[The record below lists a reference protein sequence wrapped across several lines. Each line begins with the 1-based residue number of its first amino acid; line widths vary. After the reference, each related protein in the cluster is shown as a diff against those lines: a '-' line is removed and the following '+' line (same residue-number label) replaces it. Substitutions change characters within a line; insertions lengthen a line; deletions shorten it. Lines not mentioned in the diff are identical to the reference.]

1 MLQIMRSRKAE
12 SKPLSFSTTMRNPNR
27 IVSFLNCLLPYE
39 NKILNHD
46 VIMKVVH
53 NAIKEKLYT
62 PVIVNRTPELAYILK
77 SDDEKYSDIQI
88 DFIIEMSPQN
98 HKEAG
103 FEYGWDSRFD
113 TIFKL
118 PMEFGFVQYAMGEP
132 IRISTTGHM
141 LIDALNEEE
150 PNEEKIQMVFLNSM
164 MKYQSNNPYRKNANS
179 NVPLILLLQVLK
191 MLKEDTEENGAGVF
205 RQELSLFICWPDN
218 DAKALYDK
226 IKQIRSEVGYS
237 YSDEYMYEI
246 CLELL
251 GASDEQRNRFKL
263 SQICGEAV
271 DEYIRKMRTTGII
284 SLRGNGRFIDY
295 NAWEIEKI
303 DYILE
308 NYSEYKSFES
318 KDEYFDYIGAIDTT
332 VISMEN
338 AVPADTTDLRKATL
352 KRFAAEYSKEVIY
365 SELHKVCS
373 KTASTDYMLK
383 LLPGPVRLEFLT
395 SIAMVQNF
403 ENLDVTPNYTI
414 DDEGLPTNT
423 ASGGKAD
430 IVCFDKEYQSLVEVT
445 LMCGRQDQVNN
456 EIVPIRRHLLEE
468 KKNQE
473 NTFSVF
479 VAPTIHEDTK
489 QIAEW
494 YKFKE
499 GLDIVTYAIDEFV
512 DKIKKKIKFQIFWG
526 KQYKISYGKKV
537 YYGT

>member
-39 NKILNHD
+39 NKILTHD

-62 PVIVNRTPELAYILK
+62 PVIVNRTPDLAYILK

-88 DFIIEMSPQN
+88 DFIIEMSPQK

-338 AVPADTTDLRKATL
+338 AVPADTTDLRRATL
-352 KRFAAEYSKEVIY
+352 KRFASEYSKEVIY
-365 SELHKVCS
+365 SELHKVCT

-473 NTFSVF
+473 KTFSVF

-512 DKIKKKIKFQIFWG
+512 DKIKKEDN
-526 KQYKISYGKKV
+526 ISNLLG
-537 YYGT
+537 

>member
-1 MLQIMRSRKAE
+1 MRSRKAV

-39 NKILNHD
+39 NQILTHD

-62 PVIVNRTPELAYILK
+62 PVIVNRTPDLLCILK
-77 SDDEKYSDIQI
+77 NDDEKYSDKQI
-88 DFIIEMSPQN
+88 DFIIERSPQK

-103 FEYGWDSRFD
+103 FAYGWDSRFD

-118 PMEFGFVQYAMGEP
+118 SMEFGFVKYAMGEP
-132 IRISTTGHM
+132 IKISTTGHM

-150 PNEEKIQMVFLNSM
+150 PNEQKIQMVFLNSM
-164 MKYQSNNPYRKNANS
+164 MKYQSDNPYRKNANS

-191 MLKEDTEENGAGVF
+191 MLKEDQQENGAGVF
-205 RQELSLFICWPDN
+205 RQELSLFICWPNN
-218 DAKALYDK
+218 DAKKLYEK
-226 IKQIRSEVGYS
+226 IKQIRKTVGYS

-246 CLELL
+246 CLKLL

-271 DEYIRKMRTTGII
+271 DEYIRKMRTTGVI

-295 NAWEIEKI
+295 NAWEIDKI

-308 NYSEYKSFES
+308 KYSECKTFGS
-318 KDEYFDYIGAIDTT
+318 KDEYFEYIGTVDTT
-332 VISMEN
+332 VISMESS
-338 AVPADTTDLRKATL
+338 VPADTTDLRKASL
-352 KRFAAEYSKEVIY
+352 KRFAAEYPKEVIY
-365 SELHKVCS
+365 SELHKVCT
-373 KTASTDYMLK
+373 KKASTDYMLK

-395 SIAMVQNF
+395 SIAMAQNF
-403 ENLDVTPNYTI
+403 DDLDVTPNYTI

-423 ASGGKAD
+423 ALGGKAD
-430 IVCFDKEYQSLVEVT
+430 IVCFDKEYQSLIEVT

-456 EIVPIRRHLLEE
+456 EIVPIRRHLIEE
-468 KKNQE
+468 KKNYE
-473 NTFSVF
+473 KTFSVF
-479 VAPTIHEDTK
+479 VAPIIHEDTK
-489 QIAEW
+489 QMAEW

-499 GLDIVTYAIDEFV
+499 NLDIVTYNIDKFV
-512 DKIKKKIKFQIFWG
+512 DEIKQKD
-526 KQYKISYGKKV
+526 KISELLE
-537 YYGT
+537 

>member
-1 MLQIMRSRKAE
+1 MLQTMRNRKAE

-39 NKILNHD
+39 NQILTHE
-46 VIMKVVH
+46 VIMKVIH
-53 NAIKEKLYT
+53 NAIQEKLYT
-62 PVIVNRTPELAYILK
+62 PVIVNRTPDLACILK
-77 SDDEKYSDIQI
+77 NEDEKYSDQQI
-88 DFIIEMSPQN
+88 EFIIEMSPQK

-118 PMEFGFVQYAMGEP
+118 PMEFGFVKYAMGEP

-141 LIDALNEEE
+141 LVDALNEEE
-150 PNEEKIQMVFLNSM
+150 PNEKKIQMVFLNSM

-179 NVPLILLLQVLK
+179 NVPFILLLQVLK
-191 MLKEDTEENGAGVF
+191 LLKEDVKENGAGVF

-218 DAKALYDK
+218 DAKALYHK
-226 IKQIRSEVGYS
+226 IKQIRSDVGYS

-295 NAWEIEKI
+295 NAWEIDKI
-303 DYILE
+303 NYILE
-308 NYSEYKSFES
+308 KYSEYRTFES
-318 KDEYFDYIGAIDTT
+318 KDEYFEYIGTVDTT
-332 VISMEN
+332 VVSMEST
-338 AVPADTTDLRKATL
+338 VPADTTDLRKSTL
-352 KRFAAEYSKEVIY
+352 KKFAAEYEKETIY
-365 SELHKVCS
+365 TELHKVCN
-373 KTASTDYMLK
+373 KAASTDYMLK

-395 SIAMVQNF
+395 SIAMLQNF
-403 ENLDVTPNYTI
+403 ENLVVTPNYTI

-456 EIVPIRRHLLEE
+456 EIIPIRRHLLEE
-468 KKNQE
+468 KKHQE
-473 NTFSVF
+473 KTFSIF
-479 VAPTIHEDTK
+479 VAPIIHEDTK
-489 QIAEW
+489 QIADW

-499 GLDIVTYAIDEFV
+499 DLDIVTYAIDEFIERIKQE
-512 DKIKKKIKFQIFWG
+512 DKILG
-526 KQYKISYGKKV
+526 LLG
-537 YYGT
+537 

>member
-1 MLQIMRSRKAE
+1 MRSRKAE

-39 NKILNHD
+39 NQILTHD

-62 PVIVNRTPELAYILK
+62 PVIVNRTPDLLYILK
-77 SDDEKYSDIQI
+77 NDDEKYSDRQI
-88 DFIIEMSPQN
+88 DYIIEMSPQK

-118 PMEFGFVQYAMGEP
+118 PMEFGFVKYAMGEP

-150 PNEEKIQMVFLNSM
+150 PNEDKIQMVFLNSM
-164 MKYQSNNPYRKNANS
+164 MKYQSNNPFRKNANS
-179 NVPLILLLQVLK
+179 NVPLILLLQVLRL
-191 MLKEDTEENGAGVF
+191 LKEDAEENGAGVF

-218 DAKALYDK
+218 DAKALYNK
-226 IKQIRSEVGYS
+226 IKQIRKKVGYS

-251 GASDEQRNRFKL
+251 GATEEQRNRFKL

-295 NAWEIEKI
+295 NAWEVEKI

-308 NYSEYKSFES
+308 HYSEYKTFES
-318 KDEYFDYIGAIDTT
+318 RDEYFEYIGAVDTT
-332 VISMEN
+332 VISMVS
-338 AVPADTTDLRKATL
+338 AVPIDTTDLRKNAL
-352 KRFAAEYSKEVIY
+352 KKFAAEYSKEEIY
-365 SELHKVCS
+365 SELLKVC
-373 KTASTDYMLK
+373 KKAASTDYMLK

-430 IVCFDKEYQSLVEVT
+430 IVCIDKEYQSLVEVT

-489 QIAEW
+489 QMAEW

-499 GLDIVTYAIDEFV
+499 DLDIVTYAIDEFIIEIQKGEQV
-512 DKIKKKIKFQIFWG
+512 IDLLG
-526 KQYKISYGKKV
+526 YR
-537 YYGT
+537 

>member
-1 MLQIMRSRKAE
+1 MRSRKAE

-39 NKILNHD
+39 NQILTHD
-46 VIMKVVH
+46 IIMKVMH
-53 NAIKEKLYT
+53 KAIKEKLYT
-62 PVIVNRTPELAYILK
+62 PVIVNKTPELAYILR
-77 SDDEKYSDIQI
+77 SENEKYSDKQI
-88 DFIIEMSPQN
+88 EYIIEMSPQK

-118 PMEFGFVQYAMGEP
+118 PMEFGFVKYAMEEP

-150 PNEEKIQMVFLNSM
+150 PNEKKIQMVFLNSM

-179 NVPLILLLQVLK
+179 NVPLILLLQVLN
-191 MLKEDTEENGAGVF
+191 MLKEDAQENGAGVY
-205 RQELSLFICWPDN
+205 RQELSLFICWPDD
-218 DAKALYDK
+218 DAKALYNK
-226 IKQIRSEVGYS
+226 IKQIRSEVGFS

-251 GASDEQRNRFKL
+251 GATDKQRNRFKL

-295 NAWEIEKI
+295 NAWEIDKI
-303 DYILE
+303 DYILKY
-308 NYSEYKSFES
+308 YSEYKVFES
-318 KDEYFDYIGAIDTT
+318 KDEYFDYIGAVDTA
-332 VISMEN
+332 VISMES
-338 AVPADTTDLRKATL
+338 AVPVDTTDLRKNAL
-352 KRFAAEYSKEVIY
+352 KKFAAEYSKETIY
-365 SELHKVCS
+365 SELKKVCK

-403 ENLDVTPNYTI
+403 ENVDVTPNYTI

-445 LMCGRQDQVNN
+445 LMCGRQAQVNN

-468 KKNQE
+468 KE
-473 NTFSVF
+473 NYKKTFSVF
-479 VAPTIHEDTK
+479 IAPTIHEDTK

-499 GLDIVTYAIDEFV
+499 DLDIVTYAVDEFV
-512 DKIKKKIKFQIFWG
+512 EKIKCEE
-526 KQYKISYGKKV
+526 KISCLLNNCN
-537 YYGT
+537 

>member
-1 MLQIMRSRKAE
+1 MRCRKAE
-12 SKPLSFSTTMRNPNR
+12 RKPLSFSTTMRNPSR

-39 NKILNHD
+39 NQILTHD
-46 VIMKVVH
+46 VIMKVIH

-62 PVIVNRTPELAYILK
+62 PVIVNRTPDLACILRN
-77 SDDEKYSDIQI
+77 DDEKYSDKQI
-88 DFIIEMSPQN
+88 DYIIERSPQN

-118 PMEFGFVQYAMGEP
+118 PMEFGFVKYAMGEP

-150 PNEEKIQMVFLNSM
+150 PNEQKIQMVFLNSLI
-164 MKYQSNNPYRKNANS
+164 KYQSNNPYRKNANA

-191 MLKEDTEENGAGVF
+191 MLKADSSENGAGIF

-218 DAKALYDK
+218 DSKALYRK
-226 IKQIRSEVGYS
+226 IKKIRSEVGFS

-295 NAWEIEKI
+295 NAWEIAKI

-308 NYSEYKSFES
+308 HYSEYKTFES
-318 KDEYFDYIGAIDTT
+318 KDDYFEHIGTVDTT
-332 VISMEN
+332 IVSMES
-338 AVPADTTDLRKATL
+338 AVPADTTDLRKSALNKFAT
-352 KRFAAEYSKEVIY
+352 EYSKEEIY
-365 SELHKVCS
+365 SELHKVCN
-373 KTASTDYMLK
+373 KMASTDYMLK

-403 ENLDVTPNYTI
+403 DNLDVTPNYTI
-414 DDEGLPTNT
+414 DDEGFPTNT

-456 EIVPIRRHLLEE
+456 EIIPIRRHLLEE
-468 KKNQE
+468 KKNIE
-473 NTFSVF
+473 KTFSVF
-479 VAPTIHEDTK
+479 VAPIIHEDTK

-499 GLDIVTYAIDEFV
+499 DLDIATYAIDEFV
-512 DKIKKKIKFQIFWG
+512 DKIKRED
-526 KQYKISYGKKV
+526 KISRLLS
-537 YYGT
+537 

>member
-1 MLQIMRSRKAE
+1 MPSSRKAE
-12 SKPLSFSTTMRNPNR
+12 KKPLSFSTTMRNPNR

-39 NKILNHD
+39 NQVLTHE

-53 NAIKEKLYT
+53 NAIKQKIYT
-62 PVIVNRTPELAYILK
+62 PVVVNRTPDLRVILK
-77 SDDEKYSDIQI
+77 SEDEKYSDSQI
-88 DFIIEMSPQN
+88 NCIIEMSPQK

-103 FEYGWDSRFD
+103 FAYGWDSRFD

-118 PMEFGFVQYAMGEP
+118 PMEFGFVKYAMGEP

-141 LIDALNEEE
+141 LIDAMNEEE

-179 NVPLILLLQVLK
+179 NVPLLLLLQVLK
-191 MLKEDTEENGAGVF
+191 LLKEDKKENGAGVF
-205 RQELSLFICWPDN
+205 VQELSLFICWPNN
-218 DAKALYDK
+218 DAVSLYNK
-226 IKQIRSEVGYS
+226 IKEIRNNVGYT

-246 CLELL
+246 CLKLL
-251 GASDEQRNRFKL
+251 DATEEQKKRFKM

-284 SLRGNGRFIDY
+284 SLRGNGRFVDY
-295 NAWEIEKI
+295 NTWEIDKI
-303 DYILE
+303 NYILD
-308 NYSEYKSFES
+308 NYSTYTIFEDKS
-318 KDEYFDYIGAIDTT
+318 KYYDYMGTVDTI
-332 VISMEN
+332 VVSMN
-338 AVPADTTDLRKATL
+338 SIVPEDASDLRKSTL
-352 KRFAAEYSKEVIY
+352 KRFAKQYSKEKVY
-365 SELHKVCS
+365 SELHKVCN
-373 KTASTDYMLK
+373 KQASSDQMLK

-395 SIAMVQNF
+395 SIAMQQNF
-403 ENLDVTPNYTI
+403 DNLDVTPNYSI

-430 IVCFDKEYQSLVEVT
+430 IVCYDKVYQSLVEVT

-468 KKNQE
+468 KKNIE

-479 VAPTIHEDTK
+479 IAPVIHEDTK
-489 QIAEW
+489 QMAEW

-499 GLDIVTYAIDEFV
+499 NLDILTYAIDEFISS
-512 DKIKKKIKFQIFWG
+512 IKQITRIEDLLGG
-526 KQYKISYGKKV
+526 KNTG
-537 YYGT
+537 

>member
-1 MLQIMRSRKAE
+1 MLQIMSGRKAE
-12 SKPLSFSTTMRNPNR
+12 RKPLSFSTTMRNPNR

-39 NKILNHD
+39 NQILTHN
-46 VIMKVVH
+46 VIMKVIH
-53 NAIKEKLYT
+53 NAIKEKLYN
-62 PVIVNRTPELAYILK
+62 PVIVNRTPELADILK
-77 SDDEKYSDIQI
+77 SDDEKYSDRQI
-88 DFIIEMSPQN
+88 EFIIAMSPQN

-191 MLKEDTEENGAGVF
+191 MLKEDNEENGAGVF
-205 RQELSLFICWPDN
+205 RQELSLFICWPNN

-226 IKQIRSEVGYS
+226 IKQIRSEAGYS

-251 GASDEQRNRFKL
+251 GASDRQRNRFKL

-308 NYSEYKSFES
+308 HYSEYKTFES
-318 KDEYFDYIGAIDTT
+318 KDEYFEYIGAVDTI
-332 VISMEN
+332 VVSMQS
-338 AVPADTTDLRKATL
+338 AVPTDTTDLRKTAL
-352 KRFAAEYSKEVIY
+352 KKFALEYSREEIY
-365 SELHKVCS
+365 SELQKVC
-373 KTASTDYMLK
+373 KKAASTDYMLK

-403 ENLDVTPNYTI
+403 ENLDVTPNYII

-430 IVCFDKEYQSLVEVT
+430 IVCLDKDYQSLVEVT

-456 EIVPIRRHLLEE
+456 EIVPIRRRLVEE
-468 KKNQE
+468 KKNHE
-473 NTFSVF
+473 KTFSVF

-489 QIAEW
+489 QMAEW

-499 GLDIVTYAIDEFV
+499 DLDIATYAIDEFV
-512 DKIKKKIKFQIFWG
+512 DKIREADG
-526 KQYKISYGKKV
+526 ISELMV
-537 YYGT
+537 

>member
-1 MLQIMRSRKAE
+1 MRSRKAE

-39 NKILNHD
+39 NKILTHD

-62 PVIVNRTPELAYILK
+62 PVIVNRTPDLAYILK

-88 DFIIEMSPQN
+88 DFIIEMRPQK

-338 AVPADTTDLRKATL
+338 AVPADTTDLRRATL
-352 KRFAAEYSKEVIY
+352 KRFASEYSKEVIY
-365 SELHKVCS
+365 SELHKVCT

-473 NTFSVF
+473 KTFSVF

-512 DKIKKKIKFQIFWG
+512 DKIKKEDN
-526 KQYKISYGKKV
+526 ISNLLG
-537 YYGT
+537 

>member
-1 MLQIMRSRKAE
+1 MRSKKAE
-12 SKPLSFSTTMRNPNR
+12 RKPLSFSTTMRNPNR

-39 NKILNHD
+39 NQILTHE
-46 VIMKVVH
+46 VVMKVIH
-53 NAIKEKLYT
+53 NAIKRKLYN
-62 PVIVNRTPELAYILK
+62 PVIINRTAELSYILK
-77 SDDEKYSDIQI
+77 NDDETYSDKQI
-88 DFIIEMSPQN
+88 EFIIEKSPQK

-103 FEYGWDSRFD
+103 FAYGWDSRFD

-118 PMEFGFVQYAMGEP
+118 PMEFGFVKYAMEEP
-132 IRISTTGHM
+132 IKISATGHM

-150 PNEEKIQMVFLNSM
+150 PNEEKIEMVFLNSM

-191 MLKEDTEENGAGVF
+191 LLKEDPEENGAGVF
-205 RQELSLFICWPDN
+205 RQELSLFICWPTN
-218 DAKALYDK
+218 DAKALYHK
-226 IKQIRSEVGYS
+226 IKQIRGAVGYS

-251 GASDEQRNRFKL
+251 GASDQQRNRFKL
-263 SQICGEAV
+263 VQICGEAV

-295 NAWEIEKI
+295 NVWEIEKI
-303 DYILE
+303 NYILDKYS
-308 NYSEYKSFES
+308 NYKTFTS
-318 KDEYFDYIGAIDTT
+318 KDEYFEYMGDVDT
-332 VISMEN
+332 VVVSMES
-338 AVPADTTDLRKATL
+338 ATPADTTDLRKSAL
-352 KRFAAEYSKEVIY
+352 KKFALEYSKETIY
-365 SELHKVCS
+365 AELYKVCN

-383 LLPGPVRLEFLT
+383 ILPNPVRLEFLT

-403 ENLDVTPNYTI
+403 KNLDVTPNYTI

-430 IVCFDKEYQSLVEVT
+430 IVCIDKEYKSLVEVT

-456 EIVPIRRHLLEE
+456 EIIPIRRHLLEA

-479 VAPTIHEDTK
+479 VAPVIHEDTIE
-489 QIAEW
+489 IANW
-494 YKFKE
+494 YKVKDN
-499 GLDIVTYAIDEFV
+499 LDIVTYAIDEFV
-512 DKIKKKIKFQIFWG
+512 KTIAKEEHIAG
-526 KQYKISYGKKV
+526 MLRETSLREN
-537 YYGT
+537 

>member
-1 MLQIMRSRKAE
+1 MRSRKAQ

-27 IVSFLNCLLPYE
+27 IVDFLNCLLPYE
-39 NKILNHD
+39 NQILTHSI
-46 VIMKVVH
+46 IMKVIH

-62 PVIVNRTPELAYILK
+62 PTIVNKTPELADILK
-77 SDDEKYSDIQI
+77 SEDEKYSDSQI
-88 DFIIEMSPQN
+88 EFIIKMSPQK

-103 FEYGWDSRFD
+103 FAYGWDSRFD

-118 PMEFGFVQYAMGEP
+118 PMEFGFVKYSMDEP
-132 IRISTTGHM
+132 IKISTTGHM

-150 PNEEKIQMVFLNSM
+150 ANEEKIKMVFLNSM

-191 MLKEDTEENGAGVF
+191 MLKEDTQENGAGVF

-251 GASDEQRNRFKL
+251 GATDGQRNRFKL

-295 NAWEIEKI
+295 NAWEIDKI
-303 DYILE
+303 DYILD

-318 KDEYFDYIGAIDTT
+318 KDEYFEYMGAVDTF
-332 VISMEN
+332 VISMESS
-338 AVPADTTDLRKATL
+338 VPADTTDLKRLSLKKFAT
-352 KRFAAEYSKEVIY
+352 EYSKETIY
-365 SELHKVCS
+365 SELKKVCN

-403 ENLDVTPNYTI
+403 ENLNVIPNYTI

-423 ASGGKAD
+423 ALGGKAD
-430 IVCFDKEYQSLVEVT
+430 IVCFDKEYQSLLEVT
-445 LMCGRQDQVNN
+445 LMCGRQAQVNN

-468 KKNQE
+468 KKSHE
-473 NTFSVF
+473 KTFSVF
-479 VAPTIHEDTK
+479 IAPIIHEDTK
-489 QIAEW
+489 QMAEW

-499 GLDIVTYAIDEFV
+499 DLDIATYAIDEFV
-512 DKIKKKIKFQIFWG
+512 EKIKHKDKISSLLG
-526 KQYKISYGKKV
+526 
-537 YYGT
+537 

>member
-1 MLQIMRSRKAE
+1 MRNRKAE
-12 SKPLSFSTTMRNPNR
+12 RKPLSFSTTMRNPNR

-39 NKILNHD
+39 NQILTHE

-62 PVIVNRTPELAYILK
+62 PVIVNRTPELANILK
-77 SDDEKYSDIQI
+77 NEDEKYSDQQI
-88 DFIIEMSPQN
+88 EFIMNNSPQK

-103 FEYGWDSRFD
+103 FDYGWDSRFD

-118 PMEFGFVQYAMGEP
+118 PMEFGFVKYAMGEP
-132 IRISTTGHM
+132 IKISTTGHM

-179 NVPLILLLQVLK
+179 NAPFILLLQVLK
-191 MLKEDTEENGAGVF
+191 MLKEDTQENGAGVF

-218 DAKALYDK
+218 DAKALYNIIKK
-226 IKQIRSEVGYS
+226 IRKKVGYT

-246 CLELL
+246 CLGLL

-295 NAWEIEKI
+295 NAWEIDKI
-303 DYILE
+303 NYILE
-308 NYSEYKSFES
+308 NYSVYTTFES
-318 KDEYFDYIGAIDTT
+318 KDEYFEYIGTVDTT
-332 VISMEN
+332 VISMES
-338 AVPADTTDLRKATL
+338 AIPTDTTDLRKSAL
-352 KRFAAEYSKEVIY
+352 RKFASEYSKETIY
-365 SELHKVCS
+365 AELHKVCN
-373 KTASTDYMLK
+373 KIASTDYMLK
-383 LLPGPVRLEFLT
+383 VLPGPVRLEFLT

-430 IVCFDKEYQSLVEVT
+430 IVCFDKEYQSLLEVS

-456 EIVPIRRHLLEE
+456 EIIPIRRHLLEE

-473 NTFSVF
+473 KTFSVF

-499 GLDIVTYAIDEFV
+499 DLDIVTYAIDEFV
-512 DKIKKKIKFQIFWG
+512 GAIKKAENLVSMLNGG
-526 KQYKISYGKKV
+526 K
-537 YYGT
+537 

>member
-1 MLQIMRSRKAE
+1 MRSRKAE
-12 SKPLSFSTTMRNPNR
+12 RKPLSFSTTMRNPNR

-39 NKILNHD
+39 NQILTHD

-62 PVIVNRTPELAYILK
+62 PVVVNRTPDLVYILR
-77 SDDEKYSDIQI
+77 SEDEKYSDKQI
-88 DFIIEMSPQN
+88 EYIIEMSPQK

-118 PMEFGFVQYAMGEP
+118 PMEFGFVKYAMGEP
-132 IRISTTGHM
+132 IKISTTGHM

-164 MKYQSNNPYRKNANS
+164 MKYQSNNPYRKNANA

-191 MLKEDTEENGAGVF
+191 MLKEDTQENGAGVF
-205 RQELSLFICWPDN
+205 RQELSLFICWSDN
-218 DAKALYDK
+218 NAKALYDK
-226 IKQIRSEVGYS
+226 IKQIRSEVGFS

-251 GASDEQRNRFKL
+251 GATDEQRNRFKL

-284 SLRGNGRFIDY
+284 SLRGNGRFVDY
-295 NAWEIEKI
+295 NAWEVEKI
-303 DYILE
+303 DYILQH
-308 NYSEYKSFES
+308 YSEYKVFES
-318 KDEYFDYIGAIDTT
+318 KDEYFDYVGAIDTT
-332 VISMEN
+332 VISMGS
-338 AVPADTTDLRKATL
+338 AVPADTTDLRKNAL
-352 KRFAAEYSKEVIY
+352 KRFAAEYSKEAIY
-365 SELHKVCS
+365 SELQKVCK

-468 KKNQE
+468 KKNYE
-473 NTFSVF
+473 KTFSVF
-479 VAPTIHEDTK
+479 IAPTIHEDTK
-489 QIAEW
+489 QMAEW

-499 GLDIVTYAIDEFV
+499 DLDIATYAIDEFIE
-512 DKIKKKIKFQIFWG
+512 KIKSEEEIA
-526 KQYKISYGKKV
+526 YLLDNCN
-537 YYGT
+537 

>member
-1 MLQIMRSRKAE
+1 MSSRRAE

-39 NKILNHD
+39 NQILTHEI
-46 VIMKVVH
+46 IMKVVY

-62 PVIVNRTPELAYILK
+62 PVIVNRIPSLAYILK
-77 SDDEKYSDIQI
+77 NEDEKYSDKQI
-88 DFIIEMSPQN
+88 KFIIEMSPQK

-118 PMEFGFVQYAMGEP
+118 PMEFGFVKYAMGKP
-132 IRISTTGHM
+132 IKISITGHM

-164 MKYQSNNPYRKNANS
+164 IKYQSNNPYRKNINS

-191 MLKEDTEENGAGVF
+191 MLKEDTQENRAGVF
-205 RQELSLFICWPDN
+205 RKELSLFICWPDN
-218 DAKALYDK
+218 DAKSLYNK
-226 IKQIRSEVGYS
+226 IKQIRSNLGYT

-246 CLELL
+246 CLGLL
-251 GASDEQRNRFKL
+251 DVSGEKSNRFKM

-295 NAWEIEKI
+295 NAWEINKI
-303 DYILE
+303 NYILE
-308 NYSEYKSFES
+308 KYSEYKVFET
-318 KDEYFDYIGAIDTT
+318 KDEYFEYMGSIDTN
-332 VISMEN
+332 VISMESE
-338 AVPADTTDLRKATL
+338 VPSDTTDLRKSALKKFAT
-352 KRFAAEYSKEVIY
+352 EYSKETIY
-365 SELHKVCS
+365 AELHKVCN
-373 KTASTDYMLK
+373 KIASTDYMLK

-395 SIAMVQNF
+395 SIAMLQNF
-403 ENLDVTPNYTI
+403 EDLDVTPNYII

-430 IVCFDKEYQSLVEVT
+430 IVCYDKEYQSLIEVT

-473 NTFSVF
+473 KTFSVF
-479 VAPTIHEDTK
+479 VAPAIHEDTK

-499 GLDIVTYAIDEFV
+499 DLDIVTYAIDEFV
-512 DKIKKKIKFQIFWG
+512 KKIKQEDQI
-526 KQYKISYGKKV
+526 SNLLE
-537 YYGT
+537 

>member
-1 MLQIMRSRKAE
+1 MLQIMRGRKAE
-12 SKPLSFSTTMRNPNR
+12 RKPLSFSTTMRNPNR

-39 NKILNHD
+39 NQILTHE
-46 VIMKVVH
+46 VIMEVIRS
-53 NAIKEKLYT
+53 AIREKLYT
-62 PVIVNRTPELAYILK
+62 PVVVKRNPKLACIYK
-77 SDDEKYSDIQI
+77 DEDERYSDGQI
-88 DFIIEMSPQN
+88 EFIIAKSPQN

-113 TIFKL
+113 TFFKL
-118 PMEFGFVQYAMGEP
+118 PMEFGFVKYAMNEP

-141 LIDALNEEE
+141 LIDALNEDE

-164 MKYQSNNPYRKNANS
+164 MKYRSDNPYRKNANS

-191 MLKEDTEENGAGVF
+191 MLKADARENAAGVF
-205 RQELSLFICWPDN
+205 RQELSLFICWPDG
-218 DAKALYDK
+218 DAKALYET
-226 IKQIRSEVGYS
+226 IKSIRRKKGYL

-246 CLELL
+246 CLGLL
-251 GASDEQRNRFKL
+251 GASDRQRGRFKL

-271 DEYIRKMRTTGII
+271 DEYIRKMRTTGVI

-308 NYSEYKSFES
+308 KYSHDRKFES
-318 KDEYFDYIGAIDTT
+318 KEEYFEYMGT
-332 VISMEN
+332 VDPAVVSMES
-338 AVPADTTDLRKATL
+338 AIPTDTTDLRKSAL
-352 KRFAAEYSKEVIY
+352 NKFAAEYSKETIY
-365 SELHKVCS
+365 AELHKVCTKS
-373 KTASTDYMLK
+373 ASSDYMLK

-403 ENLDVTPNYTI
+403 KDLDVTPNYII

-430 IVCFDKEYQSLVEVT
+430 IVCSDKEYQGLIEVT

-456 EIVPIRRHLLEE
+456 EIVPIRRHLVEE
-468 KKNQE
+468 KKNRE

-479 VAPTIHEDTK
+479 IAPIIHEDTK

-499 GLDIVTYAIDEFV
+499 GLDIAAYAVDEFIE
-512 DKIKKKIKFQIFWG
+512 KIQKAEKIAG
-526 KQYKISYGKKV
+526 L
-537 YYGT
+537 TTR

>member
-1 MLQIMRSRKAE
+1 MRSRKAE

-39 NKILNHD
+39 NQLLTHD
-46 VIMKVVH
+46 VIMKVIH
-53 NAIKEKLYT
+53 KAIKEKLYT
-62 PVIVNRTPELAYILK
+62 PVIVNRTTNLANIFK
-77 SDDEKYSDIQI
+77 NDDERYSDTQI
-88 DFIIEMSPQN
+88 DYIIKMSPQK

-118 PMEFGFVQYAMGEP
+118 PMEFGFVKYAMGEP
-132 IRISTTGHM
+132 IKISTTGHM

-150 PNEEKIQMVFLNSM
+150 VNEEKIQMVFLNSM

-191 MLKEDTEENGAGVF
+191 MLKADLQENGAGVF
-205 RQELSLFICWPDN
+205 RQELSLFICWPNN

-226 IKQIRSEVGYS
+226 IKQIRSTVGYS

-251 GASDEQRNRFKL
+251 GATDGQRNRFKL

-271 DEYIRKMRTTGII
+271 DEYIRKMRTTGVI
-284 SLRGNGRFIDY
+284 SLRGHGRFVDY
-295 NAWEIEKI
+295 NAWEIDKI

-308 NYSEYKSFES
+308 HYSEYKSFES
-318 KDEYFDYIGAIDTT
+318 KDEYFEYIGAVDTT
-332 VISMEN
+332 VISMES
-338 AVPADTTDLRKATL
+338 AVPADTTDLRKSTL
-352 KRFAAEYSKEVIY
+352 KKLAAEYSKDEIY
-365 SELHKVCS
+365 IELRKVCN

-430 IVCFDKEYQSLVEVT
+430 IVCSDKEYQSLVEVT

-473 NTFSVF
+473 KTFSVF
-479 VAPTIHEDTK
+479 VAPIIHEDTK
-489 QIAEW
+489 QMAEW
-494 YKFKE
+494 YKFRE
-499 GLDIVTYAIDEFV
+499 DIDILTYAVGEFIDT
-512 DKIKKKIKFQIFWG
+512 IKKETSIG
-526 KQYKISYGKKV
+526 GMLNRR
-537 YYGT
+537 

>member
-1 MLQIMRSRKAE
+1 MRSRKAE

-39 NKILNHD
+39 NKILTHD

-62 PVIVNRTPELAYILK
+62 PVIVNRTPDLAYILK

-88 DFIIEMSPQN
+88 DFITEMSPQK

-338 AVPADTTDLRKATL
+338 AVPADTTDLRRATL
-352 KRFAAEYSKEVIY
+352 KRFASEYSKEVIY
-365 SELHKVCS
+365 SELHKVCT

-473 NTFSVF
+473 KTFSVF

-512 DKIKKKIKFQIFWG
+512 DKIKKEDN
-526 KQYKISYGKKV
+526 ISNLLG
-537 YYGT
+537 

>member
-1 MLQIMRSRKAE
+1 MLQIMRIRKAE

-27 IVSFLNCLLPYE
+27 IVSFLKCLLPYE
-39 NKILNHD
+39 NQILTHD
-46 VIMKVVH
+46 IIMKVVH

-62 PVIVNRTPELAYILK
+62 PLIVNRTPDLACVLK
-77 SDDEKYSDIQI
+77 NEDEKYSDMQI
-88 DFIIEMSPQN
+88 EFIIEMSPQK

-118 PMEFGFVQYAMGEP
+118 PMEFGFVKYAMGEP

-191 MLKEDTEENGAGVF
+191 MLKADVQENGAGVF
-205 RQELSLFICWPDN
+205 RQELSLFICLPDN

-226 IKQIRSEVGYS
+226 IKKIRSEVGYL

-251 GASDEQRNRFKL
+251 GATDKQRNRFKL

-295 NAWEIEKI
+295 NAWEIDKI

-308 NYSEYKSFES
+308 HYSEYKTFES
-318 KDEYFDYIGAIDTT
+318 KEEYFDYIGAVDTI
-332 VISMEN
+332 VISMES
-338 AVPADTTDLRKATL
+338 AVPTDTTDLRKTAL
-352 KRFAAEYSKEVIY
+352 KKFAAEYSKEEIY
-365 SELHKVCS
+365 SELNKVC
-373 KTASTDYMLK
+373 KKAASTDYMLK

-468 KKNQE
+468 KKNQA

-499 GLDIVTYAIDEFV
+499 DLDIVTYAVDEFV
-512 DKIKKKIKFQIFWG
+512 DKIKQG
-526 KQYKISYGKKV
+526 DKISSLLD
-537 YYGT
+537 

>member
-1 MLQIMRSRKAE
+1 MIIQLKQIRRRCLLLIMRSRKAE

-39 NKILNHD
+39 NQILTHEI
-46 VIMKVVH
+46 IMKVVR

-62 PVIVNRTPELAYILK
+62 PVIVNRTPSLSYILK
-77 SDDEKYSDIQI
+77 DDEEKYSDKQI
-88 DFIIEMSPQN
+88 EFIIEMSPQK

-103 FEYGWDSRFD
+103 FDYGWDSRFD

-118 PMEFGFVQYAMGEP
+118 PMEFGFVKYAMGEP
-132 IRISTTGHM
+132 IKISTTGHM

-164 MKYQSNNPYRKNANS
+164 MKYQSNNPYRKNANA

-218 DAKALYDK
+218 DANALYK
-226 IKQIRSEVGYS
+226 MIKQIRKDVGYS

-246 CLELL
+246 CLDLL
-251 GASDEQRNRFKL
+251 GASVEQRNRFKL

-271 DEYIRKMRTTGII
+271 DEYIRKMRTTGVI

-295 NAWEIEKI
+295 NAWEIDKI
-303 DYILE
+303 NYILE
-308 NYSEYKSFES
+308 TYSDYKYFES
-318 KDEYFDYIGAIDTT
+318 KDEYFEYIGAVDTT
-332 VISMEN
+332 VISMEST
-338 AVPADTTDLRKATL
+338 VPADTTDLRKATL
-352 KRFAAEYSKEVIY
+352 IKYASEYSKETVY
-365 SELHKVCS
+365 AELHKVCN
-373 KTASTDYMLK
+373 KAASTDYMLK

-395 SIAMVQNF
+395 SIAMLQNF

-430 IVCFDKEYQSLVEVT
+430 IVCVDKEYQSLVEVT

-473 NTFSVF
+473 KTFSVF
-479 VAPTIHEDTK
+479 VAPVIHEDTK
-489 QIAEW
+489 QMAEW

-499 GLDIVTYAIDEFV
+499 DLDIIPYAIEEFV
-512 DKIKKKIKFQIFWG
+512 EKIKKEEKIASLLG
-526 KQYKISYGKKV
+526 
-537 YYGT
+537 